1 MGKSKIIV
9 IEGPNG
15 SGKSTQV
22 SYVKQLLQSR
32 RHSVK
37 VLADKNTSVMKAVVD
52 NHLFDQMDVY
62 QKILF
67 YNLCRSENLK
77 SIEDTYDFYLYDRYF
92 PSTFVYQQIPNSSD
106 DTAYGLH
113 ERLENYY
120 KIKPDLIVFL
130 EGSPVNSYN
139 RVVERDGLERYP
151 FVAHENICNDY
162 LEVKKSAFKYNCVSV
177 DCDRSVEIVSNDI
190 CGHILSL
197 KDNN

>member
-22 SYVKQLLQSR
+22 NYVKQLLQAR
-32 RHSVK
+32 GHSVK
-37 VLADKNTSVMKAVVD
+37 VLADKNTSVMKTLVD
-52 NHLFDQMDVY
+52 NHLFEQMDVY
-62 QKILF
+62 QRILL

-77 SIEDTYDFYLYDRYF
+77 SIEHTYDFYLYDRYF

-113 ERLENYY
+113 ERLEHYY

-130 EGSPVNSYN
+130 KGSPINSYN

-151 FVAHENICNDY
+151 FLTHENICNNY

-177 DCDRSVEIVSNDI
+177 DCDRAIKVIRNDI

-197 KDNN
+197 KDSN

>member
-22 SYVKQLLQSR
+22 NFVNQLLKAR
-32 RHSVK
+32 GHSVK
-37 VLADKNTSVMKAVVD
+37 VLAYKNTSVMKTLVD
-52 NHLFDQMDVY
+52 NHLFEQMDVY
-62 QKILF
+62 QKILL

-77 SIEDTYDFYLYDRYF
+77 SIEYTYDFYLYDRYF

-113 ERLENYY
+113 ERLEHYY
-120 KIKPDLIVFL
+120 KIKQDLIVFL
-130 EGSPVNSYN
+130 EGSPINSYN
-139 RVVERDGLERYP
+139 RVVKRDGLERYP
-151 FVAHENICNDY
+151 FLAHENICNNY

-177 DCDRSVEIVSNDI
+177 DCDRSVEVISNDI

-197 KDNN
+197 KDSN

>member
-22 SYVKQLLQSR
+22 NYVKQLLQSR
-32 RHSVK
+32 GYSVK

-52 NHLFDQMDVY
+52 NHLLDKMDVY

-77 SIEDTYDFYLYDRYF
+77 SIEYTYNFYLYDRYF

-130 EGSPVNSYN
+130 EGSPINSYN
-139 RVVERDGLERYP
+139 RVVERDGLERYSS
-151 FVAHENICNDY
+151 VAHKNICNEY
-162 LEVKKSAFKYNCVSV
+162 VEVKKSAFKYNCVSV
-177 DCDRSVEIVSNDI
+177 DCDRAVEIVSNDI